1 MSDPF
6 VYALPGEADFF
17 LFLALAVVL
26 NASEA
31 ILTAE
36 RSQLPEVLTA
46 LGVASRP
53 ELAATGSLAE
63 ELRRQTPCPFSGRVR
78 RRVLKPERQDS
89 LEELEREGVF
99 YIVKEELVG
108 AWAEGRAERRASYSG
123 IGSICNSSCI
133 CRVYDI

>member
-1 MSDPF
+1 M
-6 VYALPGEADFF
+6 YALPGEADFF

-53 ELAATGSLAE
+53 ELEATWALAE
-63 ELRRQTPCPFSGRVR
+63 ELRRQTPCTFSGRVR

-89 LEELEREGVF
+89 LAELEREAVF

-108 AWAEGRAERRASYSG
+108 AWA
-123 IGSICNSSCI
+123 
-133 CRVYDI
+133 